1 MRFGF
6 VQAGPL
12 AIVGTVGMV
21 VGISIRNK
29 RAMPTGVLNDTRIRQ
44 AKPGDKDY
52 KLTDFDGLQLLV
64 RPSGSKLWR
73 FAYRFGGKQKQLA
86 LGAYPTV
93 TLAEA
98 RERRDAARKLLAN
111 GKDPS
116 LERRLEKIAAAAGGN
131 TFQEVAEELLQKLER
146 EGRAEHT
153 IKKNRWLLAPAFDIF
168 GDRAIG
174 EVTAPELLHACRKF
188 EQRGRYDSARRLRT
202 VAGMVFRY
210 AIATGRAARDISQD
224 LRGALITPQVKHRAA
239 ITDPKE
245 VGALLRAIDA
255 YTGQPTTRMALQIAM
270 LVFVRPGELRY
281 ARWREFDLSGA
292 VWTIPAETMKMKR
305 PHRVPLA
312 RQTIEIISELQKITG
327 AGEFLFPAL
336 TSVRRPMSENTLNAA
351 LRRLGYAKE
360 QVSAH
365 GFRTTASSLLN
376 ETGRWN
382 PDAIERQLAH
392 QEENEIRHA
401 YMHAAE
407 FWDERVEMMQAWA
420 DYLDQL
426 RSGAVI
432 IPLQAARPGRS

>member
-1 MRFGF
+1 M
-6 VQAGPL
+6 
-12 AIVGTVGMV
+12 
-21 VGISIRNK
+21 
-29 RAMPTGVLNDTRIRQ
+29 LNDTKIRQ
-44 AKPGDKDY
+44 AKARERDY
-52 KLTDFDGLQLLV
+52 KLSDFDGLQLLV
-64 RPSGSKLWR
+64 RPTGSKLWR

-98 RERRDAARKLLAN
+98 RERRDNARKLLAN
-111 GKDPS
+111 GKDPG

-210 AIATGRAARDISQD
+210 AIATGRATRDISQD
-224 LRGALITPQVKHRAA
+224 LRGALITPQVKHRSA

-255 YTGQPTTRMALQIAM
+255 YTGQPTTRMALQLAM
-270 LVFVRPGELRY
+270 LVFVRPGELRH
-281 ARWREFDLSGA
+281 ARWQEFDLSGA

-312 RQTIEIISELQKITG
+312 RQTIEIIRELQKITG

-351 LRRLGYAKE
+351 LRRLGYAKD

-382 PDAIERQLAH
+382 SDAIERQLAH

-426 RSGAVI
+426 RTGAVV